1 MALLALAHAI
11 RGDAIVVATVDHG
24 LRPEAA
30 RECAMVV
37 RVCEQ
42 RAIACD
48 VIRVTVGKGNLQDRA
63 RAARYAALGDWAAR
77 EGLNAIATAHHADD
91 QAETLLMRLNR
102 GAGLGGLA
110 GIRASTAID
119 GCAVPVIR
127 PLLGFRKR
135 ELAAIIT
142 ESGLPSV
149 QDPSNRD
156 ESFDRVRMRAHL
168 AKAEWI
174 DPAALARSAAHLAEA
189 EATLQAMA
197 DDIWQAEAVVRDE
210 AVIVPETRHAEIT
223 ARLVARAMATLGG
236 ESAPGETAAFLK
248 KLARRGNFA
257 GILIEREAGGYR
269 CSREPPRR
277 SG

>member
-1 MALLALAHAI
+1 
-11 RGDAIVVATVDHG
+11 
-24 LRPEAA
+24 
-30 RECAMVV
+30 
-37 RVCEQ
+37 
-42 RAIACD
+42 
-48 VIRVTVGKGNLQDRA
+48 
-63 RAARYAALGDWAAR
+63 
-77 EGLNAIATAHHADD
+77 
-91 QAETLLMRLNR
+91 MRLNR

-135 ELAAIIT
+135 ELAAIVT

-174 DPAALARSAAHLAEA
+174 DPAALARSAAYMAEA

-197 DDIWQAEAVVRDE
+197 DQIWQAEAVVRDE

-257 GILIEREAGGYR
+257 GILIEREAGCYR